1 MAIATRAGASR
12 AASALPALEAVF
24 SGDLIGPSHARYDV
38 ARRVWNGSI
47 DRHPALI
54 AQCGTAGDVAAAL
67 HWAREVGLP
76 VAVRSGGHS
85 FPGLSVC
92 DDEIVI
98 DLRRL
103 NHVAVDP
110 RSRTVRVG
118 AGALLGELD
127 AATQRYRMAVPLGA
141 VSHTGVGGLAL
152 GGGIG
157 WLMRHHG
164 LTVDRMRSASVLA
177 SGTLLSTSVDEQP
190 DLFWAIRGGG
200 GNFGIVIDF
209 TFELRPV
216 GPLVFGGFVY
226 WGLEDGQRVARL
238 YRDWSAD
245 APNALTTALVIR
257 RAPAIEMIPSALHGR
272 PVIGVGSCWSGE
284 LEAGEQFAEPMR
296 RAGGSLL
303 DLCAPRPY
311 VEMQSLLDPGYPH
324 CLWAYLRT
332 CNLTSLDD
340 AALDVLLD
348 QGERIVSPRSS
359 ITVWQAGGAVSR
371 VRPGGTA
378 YGGRASGHIVNV
390 SGATDGP
397 DGFDAACTWARDVDS
412 ALAPW
417 GEGAYVNFL
426 MDQGEDAV
434 RSAYGTDRFG
444 RLQAIKQRYDP
455 ENVFRLNQNIPPGPG
470 GRYAS
475 AGPPGAAWG

>member
-1 MAIATRAGASR
+1 VVDAPAMAIATRAGAGR
-12 AASALPALEAVF
+12 MTSALTALETVF
-24 SGDLIGPSHARYDV
+24 SGDLIEPAHPGYEAT
-38 ARRVWNGSI
+38 RRVWNGSI

-54 AQCGTAGDVAAAL
+54 AQCRTTDDVAAAL
-67 HWAREVGLP
+67 HWARGVGLP

-92 DDEIVI
+92 DDGIVI

-110 RSRTVRVG
+110 STRTVRVG

-127 AATQRYRMAVPLGA
+127 AATQRFRMAVPLGA

-164 LTVDRMRSASVLA
+164 LTVDRMRSTSVLA
-177 SGTLLSTSVDEQP
+177 TDDWLTASADEQS

-200 GNFGIVIDF
+200 GNFGIVTDF

-226 WGLEDGQRVARL
+226 WALEDGHRLARL

-245 APNALTTALVIR
+245 APDALTTALVIR

-272 PVIGVGSCWSGE
+272 LVIGVGLCWSGE
-284 LEAGEQFAEPMR
+284 LAAGERFAAPLR
-296 RAGGSLL
+296 RAGSALL
-303 DLCAPRPY
+303 DLCAPRPFI
-311 VEMQSLLDPGYPH
+311 EMQSLLDPGYPH
-324 CLWAYLRT
+324 GLWAYLRT
-332 CNLTSLDD
+332 CNLASLDD
-340 AALDVLLD
+340 SALDVLLD

-371 VRPGGTA
+371 VRPEETA
-378 YGGRASGHIVNV
+378 YGGRPSGHIVNV

-397 DGFDAACTWARDVDS
+397 DGFDGERAWARAVDG
-412 ALAPW
+412 ALAPY

-426 MDQGEDAV
+426 MDQGEDAI
-434 RSAYGTDRFG
+434 RAAYGTDRFG

-455 ENVFRLNQNIPPGPG
+455 DNVFRLNQNIPPAAPG
-470 GRYAS
+470 GR
-475 AGPPGAAWG
+475 

>member
-12 AASALPALEAVF
+12 MTSALPALETVF
-24 SGDLIGPSHARYDV
+24 SGDLIGPAHPGYEAT
-38 ARRVWNGSI
+38 RRVWNGSI

-54 AQCGTAGDVAAAL
+54 AQCRTAGDVAAAL
-67 HWAREVGLP
+67 RWARGIGLP

-92 DDEIVI
+92 DDGIVI

-110 RSRTVRVG
+110 RTGTVRVG

-127 AATQRYRMAVPLGA
+127 TATQRYRMAVPLGA

-177 SGTLLSTSVDEQP
+177 TDDSLTASVDEQS

-200 GNFGIVIDF
+200 GNFGIVTDF

-226 WGLEDGQRVARL
+226 WALEDGHRLARL

-245 APNALTTALVIR
+245 APDALTTALVIR
-257 RAPAIEMIPSALHGR
+257 RAPAIAMIPSALHGR
-272 PVIGVGSCWSGE
+272 PVIGVGLCWSGE
-284 LEAGEQFAEPMR
+284 LAAGERFAAPLRRPGAPCSICVPPDRTSRCSHSSTRAIRTASGRIFGRATWRASTTLRSMYSSIRARGSSRPDRPSRSGRPAAPCPGYDPRERPTAVGEAG
-296 RAGGSLL
+296 
-303 DLCAPRPY
+303 
-311 VEMQSLLDPGYPH
+311 
-324 CLWAYLRT
+324 
-332 CNLTSLDD
+332 TS
-340 AALDVLLD
+340 
-348 QGERIVSPRSS
+348 
-359 ITVWQAGGAVSR
+359 
-371 VRPGGTA
+371 
-378 YGGRASGHIVNV
+378 
-390 SGATDGP
+390 
-397 DGFDAACTWARDVDS
+397 
-412 ALAPW
+412 
-417 GEGAYVNFL
+417 
-426 MDQGEDAV
+426 
-434 RSAYGTDRFG
+434 
-444 RLQAIKQRYDP
+444 
-455 ENVFRLNQNIPPGPG
+455 
-470 GRYAS
+470 
-475 AGPPGAAWG
+475 